1 MRSLILITLVF
12 ITCQSK
18 SKITFFAVN
27 ENKIQR
33 FQNSMTV
40 NEFIDQSRSWKCNGY
55 NIVANTSDKLESK
68 NFNIIIK
75 SICKFS
81 NQLQFIH
88 YDGVELPIFSCNG
101 YRSYGINLCDD
112 QDSIYNM
119 IEEFYL
125 NPVNRP
131 DYPSNPKNATV
142 KFVVDGK
149 STLESLEPT
158 INHVKLLRDR
168 IGSEYLANQPFL
180 INIQT
185 IENDTFTFR
194 APEF

>member
-40 NEFIDQSRSWKCNGY
+40 TEFIDQSRSLKCDGY
-55 NIVANTSDKLESK
+55 NIVANTTEKLESK
-68 NFNIIIK
+68 NFNIIVK
-75 SICKFS
+75 TICKFS

-88 YDGVELPIFSCNG
+88 SDGIELPIYSCNG

-112 QDSIYNM
+112 QDSIYNL

-125 NPVNRP
+125 NPIKRT

-142 KFVVDGK
+142 KFVVDGN
-149 STLESLEPT
+149 STLESIEPT
-158 INHVKLLRDR
+158 ITHVKLLRDR
-168 IGSEYLANQPFL
+168 IGSEYLTKQPFV
-180 INIQT
+180 IHIQS
-185 IENDTFTFR
+185 IENDTLLNR